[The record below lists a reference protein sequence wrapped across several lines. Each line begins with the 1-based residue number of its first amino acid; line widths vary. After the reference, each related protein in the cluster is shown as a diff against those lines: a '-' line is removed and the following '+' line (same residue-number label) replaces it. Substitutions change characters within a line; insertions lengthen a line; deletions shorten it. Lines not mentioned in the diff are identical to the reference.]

1 MLKHNYSD
9 KINNRYSYTNKFSYS
24 DEGVDETIKDKITTE
39 DQVVTDD
46 KVVTDDEVTTEDQV
60 TDPRDQIEKEK
71 KDDEFTR
78 ETLEECKNRAQK
90 AEDDA
95 KKAVKRAEDDAA
107 RAIKRAKDDAE
118 EEIGRAKDDAKQAR
132 ERAEEDAKAKKAAE
146 EVAKQAQGEAE
157 EAKEQFTKCEENAGR
172 IKDDAKQAIERA
184 KDDAKAKADLAIK
197 QAQDEIEKV
206 KAEAKQAKADAG
218 KAKEEAEGIKEAF
231 VQCEKKVEKAKEEVV
246 KCKIGM
252 AKAEVEW
259 YKKEAEECKKE
270 KGIGTGKPDT
280 GKKGDETGTGKPDTG
295 EKGDETGTNKPDTDE
310 KEDETGKASVI
321 TSQEITLDC
330 SQAENCG
337 AHASWYTAYNKIGH
351 QGFNTSDLL
360 KELYPEMYSNPKIA
374 TYIEKGIE
382 GYYGVVNFK
391 FAFTELFDSA
401 HYFSNMSCKKCMDN
415 PQEIACQDDEI
426 KSFCYPAG
434 YHNNKE
440 YNKSFFMRESC
451 PDLIRESDRT
461 IVAKAKQIAP
471 LILVNTLGQMIDKE
485 GNNTQILYSSLKPY
499 LKANGKIKDCGVDKK
514 CEDFAKIMKKVAW
527 DSDKEVLL
535 KTVFDSTEKTNPY
548 YYDNE
553 DSLVSVD
560 TNFI

>member
-9 KINNRYSYTNKFSYS
+9 KINNRYSYTNKFSHS
-24 DEGVDETIKDKITTE
+24 DEGVDETIKDQITTE
-39 DQVVTDD
+39 DQ
-46 KVVTDDEVTTEDQV
+46 VVTDDEVTTEDQV
-60 TDPRDQIEKEK
+60 TDLRDQIEKGKRDAELA
-71 KDDEFTR
+71 R
-78 ETLEECKNRAQK
+78 EALGKC
-90 AEDDA
+90 EDKA
-95 KKAVKRAEDDAA
+95 KKAEGDAEKT
-107 RAIKRAKDDAE
+107 IKRAKEDA
-118 EEIGRAKDDAKQAR
+118 AKAR
-132 ERAEEDAKAKKAAE
+132 ERAEEDAEAKEAAE
-146 EVAKQAQGEAE
+146 KVAKQAQGEAK
-157 EAKEQFTKCEENAGR
+157 EAKEQFTKCEENAER
-172 IKDDAKQAIERA
+172 IKKDAEQARERA
-184 KDDAKAKADLAIK
+184 EEDAEAKEAAEKVAK

-206 KAEAKQAKADAG
+206 KAEAKQVKIEVE
-218 KAKEEAEGIKEAF
+218 KAKEEAERIKEAL

-280 GKKGDETGTGKPDTG
+280 GEKGDETGTGKPDTG
-295 EKGDETGTNKPDTDE
+295 EKGDETGTNKPDTGEKGDE
-310 KEDETGKASVI
+310 TGTNKPDTGEKGDETGKASVI

-330 SQAENCG
+330 SRAENCG
-337 AHASWYTAYNKIGH
+337 AHASWYTTYNKIGH

-374 TYIEKGIE
+374 THIEKGIE

-440 YNKSFFMRESC
+440 YNKSFFVRESC

-485 GNNTQILYSSLKPY
+485 GNNTQILYGSLKPY

-535 KTVFDSTEKTNPY
+535 KTVFDSTETNPY

-553 DSLVSVD
+553 DSPVSVD
-560 TNFI
+560 TSFI

>member
-46 KVVTDDEVTTEDQV
+46 KVVTEDQV
-60 TDPRDQIEKEK
+60 TGLRDQIEKEK

-78 ETLEECKNRAQK
+78 ETLEECKDRAKK
-90 AEDDA
+90 AEDGA
-95 KKAVKRAEDDAA
+95 KKAVKRAEDDAKK
-107 RAIKRAKDDAE
+107 AIK
-118 EEIGRAKDDAKQAR
+118 QAH
-132 ERAEEDAKAKKAAE
+132 
-146 EVAKQAQGEAE
+146 GEAK
-157 EAKEQFTKCEENAGR
+157 EAKEQFAKCEKDAERIKEDAGKAINQAKNDAKAEAAEAVKQAHGEAKEAKEQFAKCEKDAER

-280 GKKGDETGTGKPDTG
+280 G

-337 AHASWYTAYNKIGH
+337 AYASWYTAYNKIGH

>member
-46 KVVTDDEVTTEDQV
+46 KVVTEDQV
-60 TDPRDQIEKEK
+60 TGLRDQIEKEK

-78 ETLEECKNRAQK
+78 ETLEECKDRAKK
-90 AEDDA
+90 AEDGA
-95 KKAVKRAEDDAA
+95 KKAVKRAEDDAKK
-107 RAIKRAKDDAE
+107 AIK
-118 EEIGRAKDDAKQAR
+118 QAH
-132 ERAEEDAKAKKAAE
+132 
-146 EVAKQAQGEAE
+146 GEAK
-157 EAKEQFTKCEENAGR
+157 EAKEQFAKCEKDAER

-280 GKKGDETGTGKPDTG
+280 GEKGDETGTNKPDTD
-295 EKGDETGTNKPDTDE
+295 EKEDETGTNKPDTDE

-337 AHASWYTAYNKIGH
+337 AYASWYTAYNKIGH

>member
-157 EAKEQFTKCEENAGR
+157 EAKEQFTKCEENAER

-280 GKKGDETGTGKPDTG
+280 GK
-295 EKGDETGTNKPDTDE
+295 KGDETGTNKPDTDE